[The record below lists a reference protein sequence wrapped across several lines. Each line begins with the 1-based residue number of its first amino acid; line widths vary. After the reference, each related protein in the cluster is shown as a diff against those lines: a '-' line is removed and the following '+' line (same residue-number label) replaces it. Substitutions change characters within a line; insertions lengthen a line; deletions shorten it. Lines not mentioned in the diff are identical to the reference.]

1 MNDSHLTSN
10 HFKSSNVGSSTDIGN
25 STNTVYCNSTFV
37 INNCTNNLNSTTFNI
52 TAVGFYSPPQGV
64 IIFFSDMVYGT
75 LGAMA
80 FLLLVVLC
88 LQFVSS
94 KHGILEFVRDVRGI
108 FKYSEWYNGPNLQF
122 GQRRTNDIVIV
133 NDEGHRVRDEEEDI
147 ERETATDGCSM
158 NANNNYSKQF

>member
-1 MNDSHLTSN
+1 MNNLASN
-10 HFKSSNVGSSTDIGN
+10 NSLLSNIGN
-25 STNTVYCNSTFV
+25 STNKIYCNSTSTV
-37 INNCTNNLNSTTFNI
+37 NNCTNI
-52 TAVGFYSPPQGV
+52 TDGGFYSPPETV
-64 IIFFSDMVYGT
+64 IMFFSDMVYGT

-108 FKYSEWYNGPNLQF
+108 FKYSEWYSGPTLQF
-122 GQRRTNDIVIV
+122 RQRRTEDKIIV
-133 NDEGHRVRDEEEDI
+133 NDEGNMIRDHDEEEEDI

-158 NANNNYSKQF
+158 NANNNYSKRFLR

>member
-1 MNDSHLTSN
+1 MNNLASN
-10 HFKSSNVGSSTDIGN
+10 NSLPSNIGN
-25 STNTVYCNSTFV
+25 STNTINCNSTSTV
-37 INNCTNNLNSTTFNI
+37 NNCTNNFNSTTPNI
-52 TAVGFYSPPQGV
+52 TDGGFYSPPERV
-64 IIFFSDMVYGT
+64 ILFFSDMVYGT

-108 FKYSEWYNGPNLQF
+108 FKYSEWYNGPNMQF
-122 GQRRTNDIVIV
+122 RQRRNEDKIIVDDQGNIIRD
-133 NDEGHRVRDEEEDI
+133 DEEEEDI

-158 NANNNYSKQF
+158 NANNNYSKQFLR

>member
-1 MNDSHLTSN
+1 
-10 HFKSSNVGSSTDIGN
+10 
-25 STNTVYCNSTFV
+25 
-37 INNCTNNLNSTTFNI
+37 
-52 TAVGFYSPPQGV
+52 
-64 IIFFSDMVYGT
+64 MVYGT

-108 FKYSEWYNGPNLQF
+108 FKYSEWYNSPNLQF
-122 GQRRTNDIVIV
+122 RQRRTDDAVIV
-133 NDEGHRVRDEEEDI
+133 NDEGHIVGDEEEDI

-158 NANNNYSKQF
+158 NANNNYSKQFLR